1 MNEFSDSGFTALH
14 VACDRDMVD
23 MANYLVLK
31 GASLEAKDAKGR
43 TPVDV
48 CGSIG
53 LDDLADW
60 DRKSSSKNHESS
72 VSSDHENV
80 SKNRFSMSA
89 TEEDNDLLKVPENG
103 VNPVVENNVY
113 EIKTSKEDLAPIDGS
128 ESAIE
133 SIASP
138 SELSVHQK
146 IKDLNMRIGHQ
157 PMPPSLLSAIRAPSR
172 RASTPNRYRQQYEA
186 TCNEHDRTVRSSRS
200 NINVG
205 PLVMNDDESRASS
218 ISSEDFRR
226 NKNSFIQWEKM
237 SEKDRLAATH
247 GRRGSL
253 VDLVVDSPDK
263 SGNVSPVTKPNL
275 ANGLVKNTEENR
287 ANSVVLPEDFTEGEK
302 IESALAGMNGTVRC
316 PGGSPLNP
324 FTPAVSPQDP
334 KHRNP
339 KTYSTTST
347 AASSAPSSV
356 ASTPG
361 VIKLDALDGST
372 SPGVSLS
379 PAGLRRYKGRTK
391 ENDTDTS
398 PVGSPDAADSVGGEE
413 KSIEE
418 TTEESDYP
426 DTFLTQPSIR
436 NPRLIYSEGGRGLSD
451 DFFSEDESEGLDNAS
466 SEVKTSTTASHS
478 TFSMKDSFGY
488 RSRGFSDSHF
498 SDRLSNVSNAST
510 VQIGFSSSFVSSAS
524 MDQEDSTIKYNAY
537 SPEAFKM
544 NQSDRIPP
552 TIPAAIRRLSVDCGE
567 VDSVSQWLLRGE
579 AAMHSPRDSFQE
591 ALARHELLAAGSPVH
606 DRGSAMKH
614 MPSQFAM
621 SKDKKPKTLSYILNN
636 SYGSNMGSDSDGESI
651 SSGWSWSAAKG
662 RESIEVQ
669 TEAVL
674 GLKRSETTFSEE
686 IDNAADV
693 AAEKVTPYIT
703 SRRGSKVIEESSDGP
718 IEEMQQGEEEEKN
731 LLEPKSFEE
740 QERRQ
745 QEAEELDTYEPYL
758 GEDKVQSQQQQQQEE
773 EEEEE
778 DDVLED
784 SDTYE
789 PLIIKVHVSP
799 TKQQLKQEVEE
810 LDACEP
816 YSMDTDDQLPS
827 PSPLYAVE
835 EEEQDEEKVEEE
847 NKSIAE
853 DPQSLK
859 ESLQPPQVDQDV
871 EGQIPELLSVDKE
884 QKREPVVHLH
894 AFKRSPQREGK
905 EGKDKMSPQPSPVK
919 EQQQQQQQQQVD
931 AGATDTPHL
940 LELDTQLE
948 DSINVHQ
955 PLLLELHMSP
965 GQLEHEHEQ
974 HHSIE
979 GLTIRPF
986 SSNRQ
991 EKRIGDEC
999 TFPSTEN
1006 SVNKYEQGVRTSS
1019 LDSDDTIPPNISE
1032 IEEVEDTGYNMLHL
1046 REPVSIEKNG
1056 QVIKLSDIS
1065 DGTFIMSETLAGG
1078 ETVEKSNDVVSVFI
1092 EQGVVYDERR
1102 DMQRRDMQ
1110 DRIFVLEAKLAD
1122 SQHTELLATVA
1133 AVASA
1138 TQLDNETMKHRE
1150 SIRILSANMRDQLT
1164 EKENEIT
1171 TLSTQLRLATTILT
1185 QAGENAK
1192 ISTKSQ
1198 NDLENRAMLA
1208 LEKLESQLRVEA
1220 EARLVAEQRALA
1232 LEIELSL
1239 RVSSPKGKGSKRL
1252 TPSSTPLKSD
1262 GIRAPYTPQNAV
1274 AATHGLS
1281 VSPSSLASL
1290 LVIYKK
1296 LGEVLQEQ
1304 SSETLA
1310 YIDKTADQR
1319 SVKDGQRSESGKS
1332 NSQKSE
1338 ADVLVTFD
1346 VIYPLLKGHLNG
1358 PAPSRSPESVKG
1370 AEKGME
1376 KGIERGAERGVEKS
1390 WEGTPSLHGIRS
1402 STRSSSASLSP
1413 SNLMPCGD
1421 SLEGRKGQG
1430 NNGEAKFTIPD
1441 FESRSF
1447 TASPSLE
1454 NILFVEDN
1462 PFINSPILSN
1472 MRRREGFD
1480 KSVSSQK
1487 KFNKSPVH
1495 TDQKNSPHST
1505 STPGVCS
1512 ISYEENPLLMAV
1524 ERHLIERRGM
1534 LGVNG
1539 SPILK
1544 TDVRDSSANNYVVDF
1559 ISEIEHEQRQGEKL
1573 DVLLEL
1579 NDIPDFD
1586 EGDPFAVDT
1595 SVSSHE
1601 QRERDRFYN
1610 GEIMTIHSDTMSIPM
1625 HVQEQKSSKFDYRE
1639 LFVEPIDNQASAGLT
1654 LIGRRSQGKRSEHV
1668 QVPILI
1674 QQDDY
1679 LNGSSRKEQKNLN
1692 HTLDAEMDVQEMVEG
1707 IRQHEMYVSPTI
1719 WDDQFSLSDSPSIML
1734 QKEIFFN
1741 TITINQTNST
1751 YEEHSQYH
1759 NITTNSAPLSH
1770 TPSELELNIPSPGAL
1785 GPLSPQNPFFT
1796 KSSREHVHPLDSPG
1810 GVRTSPKEV
1819 NIFESAFHTPG
1830 KKRIRKKNEALFS
1843 IPDTFSGYSLLSHSL
1858 DDIPNPLEDSDT
1870 STNSYPEVHS
1880 DIYEQEQE
1888 QGQGQ
1893 QTLNELDR
1901 HDEVDSAG
1909 IMTPWKGKTT
1919 VFNDD
1924 MYDAYVGSQEAD
1936 SDDLFQALIS
1946 PQLTDSRRIEE
1957 LSSIRT
1963 TVNTDRSYTS
1973 KSELRSKEVCIL
1985 PKESDHAVTYVEEIG
2000 NDVEVDI
2007 EVEEDLVDEEE
2018 GEEESWSGYSS
2029 QAERMVMLKLDWAL
2043 ATVCSALH
2051 TLQERIRN
2059 HECHSPHTH
2068 SLLQLADNDKKGEAF
2083 RRLKEHVLTPKDLL
2097 ALGSNPPAIASMM
2110 KSNEPALWAIF
2121 LRYGPLGQNKF
2132 TLRSGEEVRR
2142 QPTRKCR
2149 RLSTSCAIDL
2159 FSDFELCADVKS

>member
-14 VACDRDMVD
+14 IACDRDMVD

-60 DRKSSSKNHESS
+60 DRKSSSKNHERS

-80 SKNRFSMSA
+80 SQNRFSISA
-89 TEEDNDLLKVPENG
+89 TEDDYNLLKAPENG

-113 EIKTSKEDLAPIDGS
+113 EIKTSKEDLAPVNGS
-128 ESAIE
+128 DSALE

-146 IKDLNMRIGHQ
+146 IRDLNKRIGHQ

-186 TCNEHDRTVRSSRS
+186 TCNEHDRAVRSSRS

-205 PLVMNDDESRASS
+205 PLVMKDDESRASS
-218 ISSEDFRR
+218 ISSEDFKR

-237 SEKDRLAATH
+237 SEKDRVAATQ

-253 VDLVVDSPDK
+253 VDLVVDSPNK
-263 SGNVSPVTKPNL
+263 TGNTSPVNKPYL
-275 ANGLVKNTEENR
+275 INGLVKNIEENWV
-287 ANSVVLPEDFTEGEK
+287 NSVVLPEDFIGGEN
-302 IESALAGMNGTVRC
+302 IENALAGMNGTVRC
-316 PGGSPLNP
+316 PGGSPLTP

-334 KHRNP
+334 KVRNP
-339 KTYSTTST
+339 KAYSTTST

-379 PAGLRRYKGRTK
+379 PVGLRRYKGRAK
-391 ENDTDTS
+391 ETDTDTF
-398 PVGSPDAADSVGGEE
+398 PVGTPDAADSVGTEE

-426 DTFLTQPSIR
+426 DAFLTQPSIK
-436 NPRLIYSEGGRGLSD
+436 NPRLIYSQGGRGLSD
-451 DFFSEDESEGLDNAS
+451 DFFSEDEGEGVDNAS

-478 TFSMKDSFGY
+478 TVSMKDSFGY
-488 RSRGFSDSHF
+488 RSRGLSDSHF
-498 SDRLSNVSNAST
+498 FDRLSNVSNAST

-524 MDQEDSTIKYNAY
+524 MDQEDSTIKYNAH

-686 IDNAADV
+686 IENAADV

-703 SRRGSKVIEESSDGP
+703 SRRGSKVIEESSDCL

-731 LLEPKSFEE
+731 LLEPKSFEG
-740 QERRQ
+740 QERHQ
-745 QEAEELDTYEPYL
+745 QEAEELDTYEPYI
-758 GEDKVQSQQQQQQEE
+758 GDDKVPSQEQQQQQQQEE
-773 EEEEE
+773 QQEEEE
-778 DDVLED
+778 DVLED

-799 TKQQLKQEVEE
+799 QKQLLKQEVEE
-810 LDACEP
+810 LDACEQ
-816 YSMDTDDQLPS
+816 YSIDTDDQLPS

-835 EEEQDEEKVEEE
+835 DEESDEEKVEEE

-853 DPQSLK
+853 DPQSVK
-859 ESLQPPQVDQDV
+859 GSLQLLQVDQDV
-871 EGQIPELLSVDKE
+871 EGRRSEPVSVDRE

-894 AFKRSPQREGK
+894 SFKRSPQREGQ
-905 EGKDKMSPQPSPVK
+905 EGKDQMSRQPSPVK
-919 EQQQQQQQQQVD
+919 EQQQQQQQQQEVD
-931 AGATDTPHL
+931 VGAAETPHL
-940 LELDTQLE
+940 LQLDTHLENSTNIHQL
-948 DSINVHQ
+948 H
-955 PLLLELHMSP
+955 LLELQMSP
-965 GQLEHEHEQ
+965 EQLEHEQ

-991 EKRIGDEC
+991 QKRIGDEYKY
-999 TFPSTEN
+999 PSTEKN
-1006 SVNKYEQGVRTSS
+1006 FVNAYEQGVRTSS
-1019 LDSDDTIPPNISE
+1019 LDSDDTMPPNLSE
-1032 IEEVEDTGYNMLHL
+1032 MEVEDTVYSMLHL
-1046 REPVSIEKNG
+1046 KDPVSIEKNG
-1056 QVIKLSDIS
+1056 QVIKVSDMS
-1065 DGTFIMSETLAGG
+1065 HGTFISNETLAGG
-1078 ETVEKSNDVVSVFI
+1078 GTVEKANDVSIFT

-1102 DMQRRDMQ
+1102 DMQ
-1110 DRIFVLEAKLAD
+1110 DRIFILEAKLAD

-1138 TQLDNETMKHRE
+1138 TQLDNETKKHRE

-1164 EKENEIT
+1164 EKEKEIT
-1171 TLSTQLRLATTILT
+1171 TLSTQLILAKTILT

-1192 ISTKSQ
+1192 ISTQSQ

-1239 RVSSPKGKGSKRL
+1239 RVSSPKAKGSKRL
-1252 TPSSTPLKSD
+1252 TPSSSTSLRSD
-1262 GIRAPYTPQNAV
+1262 DIRAPYTPQNAL
-1274 AATHGLS
+1274 AAPQGLS
-1281 VSPSSLASL
+1281 VTPSSLASL
-1290 LVIYKK
+1290 LVIYRK

-1304 SSETLA
+1304 SAETLA
-1310 YIDKTADQR
+1310 YIQKTTDHESLQ
-1319 SVKDGQRSESGKS
+1319 DGQRSESGKS
-1332 NSQKSE
+1332 DSQKSE

-1370 AEKGME
+1370 AEMSV
-1376 KGIERGAERGVEKS
+1376 ERGVEKGVEKS
-1390 WEGTPSLHGIRS
+1390 WDGTRSLHGIRS

-1413 SNLMPCGD
+1413 NNLTPFGD
-1421 SLEGRKGQG
+1421 VSEGRKGQG
-1430 NNGEAKFTIPD
+1430 NYDEVKFTTPD
-1441 FESRSF
+1441 SESRSF
-1447 TASPSLE
+1447 AASPSLE

-1487 KFNKSPVH
+1487 KLNECPVH
-1495 TDQKNSPHST
+1495 ADQKNSPHST
-1505 STPGVCS
+1505 STSSMCS

-1524 ERHLIERRGM
+1524 ERHLIERRGT
-1534 LGVNG
+1534 LGVKG
-1539 SPILK
+1539 SPVFK
-1544 TDVRDSSANNYVVDF
+1544 ADVRDSSANNYVMDF

-1586 EGDPFAVDT
+1586 ESDSFAANT

-1610 GEIMTIHSDTMSIPM
+1610 GEIMTIHSDTMPMPMPTPMSM
-1625 HVQEQKSSKFDYRE
+1625 HVVEQKVSKFDYRE
-1639 LFVEPIDNQASAGLT
+1639 LFVEPMDDKVAASGLT

-1679 LNGSSRKEQKNLN
+1679 LNGSRKEQKNLN

-1707 IRQHEMYVSPTI
+1707 IRQHEMYVSPSL

-1734 QKEIFFN
+1734 QKQIFFN
-1741 TITINQTNST
+1741 TVAVNQSNST
-1751 YEEHSQYH
+1751 HEEHSQFH
-1759 NITTNSAPLSH
+1759 NITTASASVSY
-1770 TPSELELNIPSPGAL
+1770 TPSELELNIPSPCAL
-1785 GPLSPQNPFFT
+1785 GPLSPQNPFFAISPP
-1796 KSSREHVHPLDSPG
+1796 KHIHQLDSPG

-1830 KKRIRKKNEALFS
+1830 KKRNRKKNEALFS

-1858 DDIPNPLEDSDT
+1858 DDVPNPLEDSDT
-1870 STNSYPEVHS
+1870 STNSYPEVHG
-1880 DIYEQEQE
+1880 DRYEQEQE
-1888 QGQGQ
+1888 QQD
-1893 QTLNELDR
+1893 LNEQDR
-1901 HDEVDSAG
+1901 HDEIDSVG
-1909 IMTPWKGKTT
+1909 IMTPWKGKTA
-1919 VFNDD
+1919 VFNDGLD
-1924 MYDAYVGSQEAD
+1924 DDYIGSQEAD
-1936 SDDLFQALIS
+1936 SDDLFQALES
-1946 PQLTDSRRIEE
+1946 PQFTDLRRIEV
-1957 LSSIRT
+1957 LGSIRA
-1963 TVNTDRSYTS
+1963 TVDTDRTYTS
-1973 KSELRSKEVCIL
+1973 ESDFTSTELCTSPE
-1985 PKESDHAVTYVEEIG
+1985 ESDHTVTYVEETG
-2000 NDVEVDI
+2000 FDVDVDVDVDVED
-2007 EVEEDLVDEEE
+2007 DEYDV
-2018 GEEESWSGYSS
+2018 EESWSGYSS
-2029 QAERMVMLKLDWAL
+2029 RAERMVMMKLDWAL

-2059 HECHSPHTH
+2059 HEFSSPPTH
-2068 SLLQLADNDKKGEAF
+2068 SLLQLAEYDTKREAF
-2083 RRLKEHVLTPKDLL
+2083 RRLKTHILTPKDLL
-2097 ALGSNPPAIASMM
+2097 ALGSNPPAVASMM

-2121 LRYGPLGQNKF
+2121 LRYGPVGQNKF

-2149 RLSTSCAIDL
+2149 RLSISCTINL